1 MPRLPEEISLAK
13 SEAIHRAL
21 LTGLLANVGAK
32 AEAHEFNGTRGTK
45 FNIFPGSSL
54 FKRNPQWVMA
64 AELVETTR
72 LYARTVAPV
81 RPEWVERLGAHLV
94 KRTYSEPLWQPET
107 AHVMATEKV
116 SLYSLVLVA
125 ARRVHYGPIDPR
137 TSREIFI
144 QHALAMGEFRTAAPF
159 LRHNLALVAEV
170 ERMEAKARR
179 KDLMSDVTDRFKF
192 FDARVPEGIYNGPLF
207 ERWRKDAEK
216 TNPKSLFMSLR
227 DVLAPGA
234 EPVPAGLY
242 PDEIALEGLKLNVDY
257 RFDTGSPADGMTVNI
272 PIAALSQVPAERFEW
287 LAPGYLPD
295 KIEELIRSLPK
306 DLRKSF
312 IPIGDAA
319 REAAAA
325 LTYGAGSL
333 YDGLAL
339 FLGKRAG
346 AKILLEAF
354 NIEGLPPYLRMN
366 FRVLDAAGKQ
376 IAIGRDLAQIRAD
389 LQVEVRSSFANLP
402 RSEHDRD
409 NLVRWD
415 FGDLP
420 ERVPVHRHGMT
431 LWGYPALIDRGTSA
445 SIRLLESPEAARE
458 ATRGGARRLFMLQ
471 LQKEIDQLARRI
483 PNIEQMCLNFSTV
496 GNCDELKRDLMS
508 AIVGRALFHDGED
521 VRTQAEFIRR
531 ATDGWR
537 RLSITAN
544 ELTALA
550 DQILTEY
557 QALNRELSRVYPP
570 LMQPAARD
578 MRDQL
583 AHLVFRGFLSHTP
596 HEWVG
601 HLPRYLKAMNIRLRK
616 LNNAGLNRDT
626 IALDQVAPLWEDYKL
641 RATGFR
647 RVGKYDASLVQFRW
661 MMEELRVSLFAQE
674 LKAAVPVSVQRLE
687 KLWEQVPL
695 R

>member
-21 LTGLLANVGAK
+21 LTGLLANVGVK
-32 AEAHEFNGTRGTK
+32 AEAHEYNGTRGAK

-54 FKRNPQWVMA
+54 FKRSPQWVIA

-72 LYARTVAPV
+72 LYARTVAPIK
-81 RPEWVERLGAHLV
+81 PEWVERLGAHLV

-116 SLYSLVLVA
+116 SLHSLVLVA

-144 QHALAMGEFRTAAPF
+144 QHALAEGEFRTAAPF
-159 LRHNLALVAEV
+159 FRHNTALHAEV

-179 KDLMSDVTDRFKF
+179 KDLMSDVADRFKF
-192 FDARVPEGIYNGPLF
+192 FDARIPEGIYNGPLF
-207 ERWRKDAEK
+207 ERWRKEAEK
-216 TNPKSLFMSLR
+216 ENPRLLFMSLA
-227 DVLAPGA
+227 DMLAPGA
-234 EPVPAGLY
+234 DAVPAGLY
-242 PDEIALEGLKLNVDY
+242 PDEIALDGLKLPLEY
-257 RFDTGSPADGMTVNI
+257 RFDTGSPADGMTVTI
-272 PIAALSQVPAERFEW
+272 PIAALGQIPGERFEW

-306 DLRKSF
+306 ELRKSF

-319 REAAAA
+319 REAAAT
-325 LTYGAGSL
+325 LTFGVGSL

-346 AKILLEAF
+346 VKILPDAF

-366 FRVLDAAGKQ
+366 FRVIDAAGKQ
-376 IAIGRDLAQIRAD
+376 IAVGRDLAQIRAD

-409 NLVRWD
+409 NLTHWD

-420 ERVPVHRHGMT
+420 ERIPVHRHGMT

-483 PNIEQMCLNFSTV
+483 ENLDRMCLNFATV
-496 GNCDELKRDLMS
+496 GSCDELKRDLMS
-508 AIVGRALFHDGED
+508 AIVGHALFHDGDD

-537 RLSITAN
+537 RLSVTAA
-544 ELTALA
+544 ELTDLTSQTLA
-550 DQILTEY
+550 EY
-557 QALNRELSRVYPP
+557 QGLHRELSRAYPP

-578 MRDQL
+578 LRDQL
-583 AHLVFRGFLSHTP
+583 ANLVYRGFLSQTP
-596 HEWVG
+596 NSWIKHV
-601 HLPRYLKAMNIRLRK
+601 PRYLKAMAVRLRK
-616 LNNAGLNRDT
+616 LNNAGLTRDT
-626 IALDQVAPLWEDYKL
+626 QALQQVAQLWENYKS
-641 RATGFR
+641 RAQAFKR
-647 RVGKYDASLVQFRW
+647 MGKYDANLVHFRW
-661 MMEELRVSLFAQE
+661 LIEELRVSLFAQE
-674 LKAAVPVSVQRLE
+674 LKTATPVSVQRLE
-687 KLWEQVPL
+687 KLWEQIPS